1 MAFSAT
7 ELAFEGFRLARRSPL
22 TILIWAVAYGL
33 MTLGFLW
40 LAGDSMARVME
51 ITESLEGMGAS
62 TDPDQAMAMLGQL
75 VDAYTGLIW
84 PLAPLGIVASA
95 VLDAAV
101 NRSVVRPSESA
112 FGYLRLGM
120 DEVRVFVVSLVLGI
134 VVGLFC
140 LVLVAISGGILF
152 AASAAIGDNAGLI
165 SLVGI
170 VLLLFLIAAIIWMVV
185 RLSLALPITVAERRF
200 AFFDSWRMT
209 RGHVWGLIGMAL
221 LAFVMAIVVQILLSI
236 VLLPILSFAGGGF
249 EDLFAMAQMDAD
261 QIFQAQ
267 SPVAITLV
275 VFGAVLSAL
284 QAAILYTPFAS
295 AYLGLKG
302 RSADAGPAASEPD
315 TMAGL

>member
-7 ELAFEGFRLARRSPL
+7 ESAFEGFRLARRSPL
-22 TILIWAVAYGL
+22 TIVIWAVAYGL

-40 LAGDSMARVME
+40 LAGDSMTRLME
-51 ITESLEGMGAS
+51 VSESMEAATGAS
-62 TDPDQAMAMLGQL
+62 DPDQIMALFGQMMD
-75 VDAYTGLIW
+75 VYASLIW
-84 PLAPLGIVASA
+84 PLAPLAIVASA
-95 VLDAAV
+95 VLDTAV
-101 NRSVVRPSESA
+101 NRAVVRPSESA

-120 DEVRVFVVSLVLGI
+120 DEVRVFVVSLVVGI

-140 LVLVAISGGILF
+140 FLLVAVGAGILF

-170 VLLLFLIAAIIWMVV
+170 VLFLVLVAAIIWMVV

-236 VLLPILSFAGGGF
+236 VLLPILFLAGGGF
-249 EDLFAMAQMDAD
+249 EDLFSMAQLNPAEL
-261 QIFQAQ
+261 FQTL
-267 SPVAITLV
+267 SPVAIAMI

-284 QAAILYTPFAS
+284 QVAIMYAPFAS

-302 RSADAGPAASEPD
+302 RDPGADSATSEPD
-315 TMAGL
+315 PVAG